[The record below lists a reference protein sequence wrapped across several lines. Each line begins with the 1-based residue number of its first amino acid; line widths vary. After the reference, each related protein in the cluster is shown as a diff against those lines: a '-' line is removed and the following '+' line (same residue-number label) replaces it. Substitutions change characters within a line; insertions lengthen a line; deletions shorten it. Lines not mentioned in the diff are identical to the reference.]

1 MLDNGTRPQGR
12 DEKKARAGT
21 TPPTMENEAWRD
33 HFGSVHGGPVLRQRK
48 NKKMTKEDK
57 LTGRQTGRGGGW
69 GKGELR
75 GGDVPSRRVSPC
87 TLLSYE
93 GGFHSRWPQRRGEEG
108 EVLFFFFSPHP
119 PFEQVPLYGE
129 ATLKSWGAVLL
140 YALVCGMTNQ
150 PIKKRVVG
158 RGGWQVH
165 LYGEAARCVP

>member
-1 MLDNGTRPQGR
+1 
-12 DEKKARAGT
+12 
-21 TPPTMENEAWRD
+21 
-33 HFGSVHGGPVLRQRK
+33 
-48 NKKMTKEDK
+48 MTKEDK
-57 LTGRQTGRGGGW
+57 RTGRQTGRGGGW

-108 EVLFFFFSPHP
+108 EVFFFPHSPL
-119 PFEQVPLYGE
+119 EQVPLYEE

-150 PIKKRVVG
+150 PIKK
-158 RGGWQVH
+158 GGWQSVRVGRRLSVSRELKSKDQQH
-165 LYGEAARCVP
+165 